1 MMRKE
6 VITMSILCIFMIPF
20 IPFFAELFI
29 EGYVTKKKYIQSL
42 KLTLFLFIILN
53 IPLFLYLISE

>member
-6 VITMSILCIFMIPF
+6 VITMSILYIFMIPF

-29 EGYVTKKKYIQSL
+29 EGYVTKKN
-42 KLTLFLFIILN
+42 TFRVLN
-53 IPLFLYLISE
+53 